1 MKSFT
6 TLITGAVLAT
16 TVFAGCGDD
25 AKSSS
30 TSGAY
35 CAKIKDYK
43 DKSDELDSVFND
55 TPDATKVKEAFT
67 TMQSM
72 VHDLKTGAP
81 AEIKADVAAMSTAI
95 DNVVAIFSK
104 YDWDFAA
111 LAAAP
116 EFAELQDQIAGAD
129 MQAASDRLESYS
141 ATTCG
146 IAADTTS
153 P

>member
-1 MKSFT
+1 MKRFT
-6 TLITGAVLAT
+6 ILITGAVIAT

-25 AKSSS
+25 AKSGS

-35 CAKIKDYK
+35 CARIQEYK
-43 DKSDELDSVFND
+43 DKSDELDAVFTD
-55 TPDATKVKEAFT
+55 APDAKNVEAAFTKV
-67 TMQSM
+67 QSM

-81 AEIKADVAAMSTAI
+81 AEIKADVDTMSDAI

-116 EFAELQDQIAGAD
+116 EFAELQDEFAGAD
-129 MQAASDRLESYS
+129 MEGATERLEAYS
-141 ATTCG
+141 ETICG
-146 IAADTTS
+146 IASDSTS